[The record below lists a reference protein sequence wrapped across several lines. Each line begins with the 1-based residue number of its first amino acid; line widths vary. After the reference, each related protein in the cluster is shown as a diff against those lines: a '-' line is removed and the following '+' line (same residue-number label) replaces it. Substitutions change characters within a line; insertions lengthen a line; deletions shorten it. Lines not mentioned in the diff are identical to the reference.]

1 MHHHHHHHHPD
12 SGKNIRLAFFLNLAF
27 AVVELI
33 GGFFTNSIAIL
44 SDALHDFGDSLSL
57 GVTWYLQGLSKKKR
71 DADFTYGYK
80 RFSLLG
86 AVLISAVLIGGS
98 CFVILEGVQRIVTP
112 QPVDTTGMLVLAV
125 AGIAVN
131 GLAVFRLKRGRSFN
145 ERAVYLHLM
154 EDVLGWIAVFIGSVV
169 MKFADWPVLD
179 PILSLA
185 ISGWVLYNAARNL
198 RATFRIL
205 LQGTPKG
212 MDVDGLKAEISA
224 LGPVASLHDFHLWSL
239 DGDFHVLS
247 LHAVVDPDR
256 GHCDPS
262 ALKSSIRSICDDFH
276 IHHATIE
283 VEDKKEDCGLMHC

>member
-98 CFVILEGVQRIVTP
+98 CFVILEGVQRIVAP
-112 QPVDTTGMLVLAV
+112 QPVDTTGMFVLAV

-131 GLAVFRLKRGRSFN
+131 GLAVFRLKRGTSFN

-154 EDVLGWIAVFIGSVV
+154 EDVLGWIAVLTGSIV

-198 RATFRIL
+198 SGTFRIL

-239 DGDFHVLS
+239 DGDSHVLS
-247 LHAVVDPDR
+247 LHAVVDPEIGR
-256 GHCDPS
+256 CDPI
-262 ALKSSIRSICDDFH
+262 ALKSRIRAICDNFH